1 MDIRAFVREHIVRFL
16 AVVCLLVGLGDTSR
30 LVGLTTGA
38 ENPLTSFGITGFVFL
53 AILAISR
60 LFASVGLWINASW
73 GGALLIG
80 ATLFEIGLLFS
91 GSPDIHLSWFGILVR
106 LGLLAGMLTILGRRY
121 LHLREHV
128 HD

>member
-1 MDIRAFVREHIVRFL
+1 MDIRAFVREHIIRFL
-16 AVVCLLVGLGDTSR
+16 AVVCLLIGLGDTSR

-38 ENPLTSFGITGFVFL
+38 ENPLTSLGMTGFVFL

-80 ATLFEIGLLFS
+80 ASLFEIGLLFS
-91 GSPDIHLSWFGILVR
+91 RSADIHITWFGILVR
-106 LGLLAGMLTILGRRY
+106 LGLLGGMLAILGIRY
-121 LHLREHV
+121 LRLREHI

>member
-1 MDIRAFVREHIVRFL
+1 MDIKAFARENVLRLL
-16 AVVCLLVGLGDTSR
+16 AIICLLVGLGDTSR

-38 ENPLTSFGITGFVFL
+38 ENPLASLGDTGFVYL
-53 AILAISR
+53 AIFSVSR
-60 LFASVGLWINASW
+60 LFAAVGLWINSSW

-80 ATLFEIGLLFS
+80 ATLFEVTLLFS

-106 LGLLAGMLTILGRRY
+106 LAMLGGLIAYLGLHY
-121 LHLREHV
+121 LNQRDHV